1 VPRGRSYTPGKRVPG
16 EKNHGVIYT
25 HAGTFEAFINYGNKR
40 YYAGTCKTIEEARD
54 ARDERLRELEGGG
67 SAASLR
73 HRRMKFAHFFEAQ
86 FIPLTY
92 NTETNP
98 KRDSTLRS
106 TMSRYK
112 TYLLPFFGDRAIVHI
127 TFTTI
132 SAFMV
137 KLASGKFR
145 APETVEVLVGEKMR
159 TFRPRRAEI
168 PSPKSQRE
176 VLMLLRS
183 TLDAAVRHRHIREN
197 PFPPKSLPRMDSAKW
212 RKRKT
217 LSPNTILKIV
227 DAIPSMKHRTIAA
240 VLAYAGLRIG
250 EALALKWS
258 DVDVRRGYLS
268 VERSADAKTRKVG
281 KPKTT
286 HSVREVPL
294 DPALVS
300 YLRTYRSAT
309 WKKADPGDAW
319 MFPSERRRAGDAGDP
334 IIDQRVFAQRY
345 WNVAR
350 EKVTSDRIT
359 PHTARHLWISKMV
372 TIFPVAD
379 VSMWAGHHSPAF
391 TWDRYVRPLERKE
404 KGSPIKRS
412 IYETKG
418 LSR

>member
-1 VPRGRSYTPGKRVPG
+1 MPRGRIYQPGKRVPG
-16 EKNHGVIYT
+16 EKNVGIIAT
-25 HAGTFEAFINYGNKR
+25 KAGTFESFVSSGGDR
-40 YYAGTCKTIEEARD
+40 FSAGTWRTIEEARE
-54 ARDERLRELEGGG
+54 AREARLRELEGGG
-67 SAASLR
+67 TATSLR
-73 HRRMKFAHFFEAQ
+73 QRRMKFTHFFEEQ

-92 NTETNP
+92 NTKMNP

-106 TMSRYK
+106 TLSRYR
-112 TYLLPFFGDRAIVHI
+112 TYLLPFFGKRALQHI

-132 SAFMV
+132 STFMV
-137 KLASGKFR
+137 KLADGTFR
-145 APETVEVLVGEKMR
+145 APEIVEVQVGKKMR
-159 TFRPRRAEI
+159 SIRPRRAEV
-168 PSPKSQRE
+168 PSTKSQRE
-176 VLMLLRS
+176 VLILLRS
-183 TLDAAVRHRHIREN
+183 VLDAAVRHRHIREN

-212 RKRKT
+212 RKRKP

-227 DAIPSMKHRTIAA
+227 DAIPSIKHRTIAA
-240 VLAYAGLRIG
+240 VLAYTGLRIG
-250 EALALKWS
+250 EALALRWS
-258 DVDVRRGYLS
+258 DVDFRRGYLS

-294 DPALVS
+294 DPTLVKF
-300 YLRTYRSAT
+300 LRTYRTAK
-309 WKKADPGDAW
+309 WKSTNPGDAW
-319 MFPSERRRAGDAGDP
+319 MFPSERRRDDDGAP

-350 EKVTSDRIT
+350 DKVTTDRIT

-404 KGSPIKRS
+404 KGSPIKLS
-412 IYETKG
+412 IYGTG
-418 LSR
+418 GTR